1 MKGMEKSIEI
11 TCIECPIGC
20 LITIEKQ
27 GEEFSVKGN
36 NCPRGKA
43 YAINE
48 MTLPKR
54 VLTTTVRCDN
64 GEMVS
69 VKTSAPVPKDRLFE
83 LMHIINKRVIKLPV
97 KIGDVLINGVWEEVD
112 LIATDNKEG

>member
-1 MKGMEKSIEI
+1 M
-11 TCIECPIGC
+11 
-20 LITIEKQ
+20 
-27 GEEFSVKGN
+27 VKGN

-64 GEMVS
+64 GEMIS
-69 VKTSAPVPKDRLFE
+69 VKTSAPVPKDKLFE
-83 LMHIINKRVIKLPV
+83 LMQIINKSVAKLPV
-97 KIGDVLINGVWEEVD
+97 KIGDVLIKGVWDEVN
-112 LIATDNKEG
+112 LVATDNKEG